1 MSGDFLPRP
10 NDEVGG
16 GVVGQIIQP
25 EPTPSTPAQPLVE
38 RVPSLLRPLRNR
50 NYALLFTGQLC
61 SLVGDQLYVVALPF
75 LVLGHAGVRELGLV
89 LMCFGIARIA
99 TVPIGGVLADRM
111 DKTKLMLFTDAGRA
125 LCVVAVAGLAFGPE
139 LSMLTVMALTAVL
152 GGLEG
157 LFLPPSYAILPD
169 ILSDDEL
176 PAGNA
181 LNTAL
186 ESAAAFVGPALA
198 GLVVAVFT
206 PGVALAI
213 DAVTFVVSAATLLA
227 IRVTPRG
234 AGAAGESD
242 LDTTADGSPR
252 KGFVKF
258 LAVSRIVQLTLLI
271 VLFSNLA
278 FDAMAEVALPV
289 FSRDYLGTG
298 AQGFGVMLSAFGAG
312 AVVGGLLTDALFRV
326 PRRGLIA
333 LGLGVVQGTA
343 LALVPLVGG
352 GLAGAS
358 VLLAAS
364 GLTIG
369 VLNAFYMTHLQ
380 QRVPPQMLGRTM
392 GALTMATFGAQ
403 PVSVLAAGLV
413 LGATGPGVIFV
424 TAGLLIVVGY
434 LLAVPS
440 SEFRNL

>member
-1 MSGDFLPRP
+1 MSGDSLT
-10 NDEVGG
+10 
-16 GVVGQIIQP
+16 QL
-25 EPTPSTPAQPLVE
+25 EPTPSTAAQPPAGRL
-38 RVPSLLRPLRNR
+38 PSLLRPLRNR
-50 NYALLFTGQLC
+50 NYALLFTGQLT

-75 LVLGHAGVRELGLV
+75 LVLAHAGVRELGLV

-111 DKTKLMLFTDAGRA
+111 DKRKLMLLTDFGRA
-125 LCVVAVAGLAFGPE
+125 LCVLTVAGAAFGPE

-186 ESAAAFVGPALA
+186 ESAASFVGPALA

-206 PGVALAI
+206 PGVALTI
-213 DAVTFVVSAATLLA
+213 DAATFVVSAATLLA

-234 AGAAGESD
+234 ADEAGEGD
-242 LDTTADGSPR
+242 EDQTADGSSR
-252 KGFVKF
+252 MGFLRF
-258 LAVSRIVQLTLLI
+258 LAVSRFVQLTLLI
-271 VLFSNLA
+271 MLFSNLA

-289 FSRDYLGTG
+289 FSLDYLGAG

-312 AVVGGLLTDALFRV
+312 AVVGGLLTDALFRL
-326 PRRGLIA
+326 PRHGLIA
-333 LGLGVVQGTA
+333 LGLGAVQGIA

-369 VLNAFYMTHLQ
+369 VLNAFFMTHLQ
-380 QRVPPQMLGRTM
+380 QRVPPHLLGRTM
-392 GALTMATFGAQ
+392 GVLTMTIFGAQ

-413 LGATGPGVIFV
+413 LGVTGPGVIFV

>member
-10 NDEVGG
+10 NDEGG
-16 GVVGQIIQP
+16 GGAVGQTIQL
-25 EPTPSTPAQPLVE
+25 EPTPARPLVE

-50 NYALLFTGQLC
+50 NYALLFTGQLA

-75 LVLGHAGVRELGLV
+75 LVLGHASVRELGLV

-111 DKTKLMLFTDAGRA
+111 DKTKLMLLTDAGRA

-234 AGAAGESD
+234 AGGAGEGDAAGESD
-242 LDTTADGSPR
+242 QDTTADGSSR
-252 KGFVKF
+252 KGFMRF

-343 LALVPLVGG
+343 LALVPLVVTGDIAGQEIEFPMATVILG
-352 GLAGAS
+352 GLVTS
-358 VLLAAS
+358 
-364 GLTIG
+364 T
-369 VLNAFYMTHLQ
+369 
-380 QRVPPQMLGRTM
+380 
-392 GALTMATFGAQ
+392 
-403 PVSVLAAGLV
+403 LV
-413 LGATGPGVIFV
+413 NLFI
-424 TAGLLIVVGY
+424 
-434 LLAVPS
+434 VPS
-440 SEFRNL
+440 LYLRWGKSRAWRAQHAAPAAPSA

>member
-1 MSGDFLPRP
+1 MSGDSLT
-10 NDEVGG
+10 
-16 GVVGQIIQP
+16 QL
-25 EPTPSTPAQPLVE
+25 EPTPSTAAQPPAGRL
-38 RVPSLLRPLRNR
+38 PSLLRPLRNR
-50 NYALLFTGQLC
+50 NYALLFTGQLT

-75 LVLGHAGVRELGLV
+75 LVLAHAGVRELGLV

-111 DKTKLMLFTDAGRA
+111 DKRKLMLLTDFGRA
-125 LCVVAVAGLAFGPE
+125 LCVLTVAGAAFGPE

-186 ESAAAFVGPALA
+186 ESAASFVGPALA

-206 PGVALAI
+206 PGVALTI
-213 DAVTFVVSAATLLA
+213 DAATFVVSAATLLA

-234 AGAAGESD
+234 ADEAGEGD
-242 LDTTADGSPR
+242 EDQTADGSSR
-252 KGFVKF
+252 MGFLRF
-258 LAVSRIVQLTLLI
+258 LAVSRFVQLTLLI
-271 VLFSNLA
+271 MLFSNLA

-289 FSRDYLGTG
+289 FSLDYLGAG

-312 AVVGGLLTDALFRV
+312 AVVGGLLTDALFRL
-326 PRRGLIA
+326 PRHGLIA
-333 LGLGVVQGTA
+333 LGLGAVQGIA

-369 VLNAFYMTHLQ
+369 VLNAFFMTHLQ
-380 QRVPPQMLGRTM
+380 QRVPPHLLGRTM
-392 GALTMATFGAQ
+392 GVLTMTIFGAQ

>member
-1 MSGDFLPRP
+1 MSGDSL
-10 NDEVGG
+10 
-16 GVVGQIIQP
+16 IQL
-25 EPTPSTPAQPLVE
+25 EPTPSTPAQPPGDRL
-38 RVPSLLRPLRNR
+38 PSLLRPLRNR
-50 NYALLFTGQLC
+50 NYALLFTGQLS
-61 SLVGDQLYVVALPF
+61 SLIGDQLYVVALPF

-111 DKTKLMLFTDAGRA
+111 DKRKLMLLTDFGRA
-125 LCVVAVAGLAFGPE
+125 ICVLTVAGAAFGPD

-186 ESAAAFVGPALA
+186 ESAASFVGPALA
-198 GLVVAVFT
+198 GLVVALFS

-227 IRVTPRG
+227 IRVTRRG
-234 AGAAGESD
+234 VDEAGEGDEESD
-242 LDTTADGSPR
+242 QDPTADGSSR
-252 KGFVKF
+252 MGFMRF
-258 LAVSRIVQLTLLI
+258 LAVSRFVQLTLLI
-271 VLFSNLA
+271 MLFSNLA

-289 FSRDYLGTG
+289 FSLDYLGAG

-312 AVVGGLLTDALFRV
+312 AVVGGLLTDALFRL

-333 LGLGVVQGTA
+333 LGLGVVQGIA
-343 LALVPLVGG
+343 LVLVPLVGG

-369 VLNAFYMTHLQ
+369 VLNAFFMTQLQ
-380 QRVPPQMLGRTM
+380 QRVPAHLLGRTM
-392 GALTMATFGAQ
+392 GVVTMTIFGAQ

-413 LGATGPGVIFV
+413 LGVTGPGPIFV

-434 LLAVPS
+434 LLAAPS
-440 SEFRNL
+440 SEFRTL

>member
-1 MSGDFLPRP
+1 MSGDSL
-10 NDEVGG
+10 
-16 GVVGQIIQP
+16 IQL
-25 EPTPSTPAQPLVE
+25 EPTPSTPAQPPGDRL
-38 RVPSLLRPLRNR
+38 PSLLRPLRNR
-50 NYALLFTGQLC
+50 NYALLFTGQLS
-61 SLVGDQLYVVALPF
+61 SLIGDQLYVVALPF

-111 DKTKLMLFTDAGRA
+111 DKRKLMLLTDFGRA
-125 LCVVAVAGLAFGPE
+125 ICVLTVAGAAFGPD

-186 ESAAAFVGPALA
+186 ESAASFVGPALA
-198 GLVVAVFT
+198 GLVVALFS

-227 IRVTPRG
+227 IRVTRRG
-234 AGAAGESD
+234 VDEAGDEESD
-242 LDTTADGSPR
+242 QDPTADGSSR
-252 KGFVKF
+252 MGFMRF
-258 LAVSRIVQLTLLI
+258 LAVSRFVQLTLLI
-271 VLFSNLA
+271 MLFSNLA

-289 FSRDYLGTG
+289 FSLDYLGAG

-312 AVVGGLLTDALFRV
+312 AVVGGLLTDALFRL

-333 LGLGVVQGTA
+333 LGLGVVQGIA
-343 LALVPLVGG
+343 LVLVPLVGG

-369 VLNAFYMTHLQ
+369 VLNAFFMTQLQ
-380 QRVPPQMLGRTM
+380 QRVPAHLLGRTM
-392 GALTMATFGAQ
+392 GVVTMTIFGAQ

-413 LGATGPGVIFV
+413 LGVTGPGPIFV

-434 LLAVPS
+434 LLAAPS
-440 SEFRNL
+440 SEFRTL

>member
-1 MSGDFLPRP
+1 M
-10 NDEVGG
+10 
-16 GVVGQIIQP
+16 IQP
-25 EPTPSTPAQPLVE
+25 EPTPSTPARPLVE

-75 LVLGHAGVRELGLV
+75 LILGHAGVRELGLV

-111 DKTKLMLFTDAGRA
+111 DKTKLMLLTDAGRA
-125 LCVVAVAGLAFGPE
+125 LCVLAVAGMAFGPQ
-139 LSMLTVMALTAVL
+139 LSMLPVMALTGIL

-198 GLVVAVFT
+198 GLVVAVFS

-213 DAVTFVVSAATLLA
+213 DAATFVISAATLLA
-227 IRVTPRG
+227 LRLSPRG
-234 AGAAGESD
+234 VGAAGEGDEAGDSD
-242 LDTTADGSPR
+242 EESADGSSR
-252 KGFVKF
+252 KGFVRF
-258 LAVSRIVQLTLLI
+258 LAVSRIVQLTLVI

-312 AVVGGLLTDALFRV
+312 AVLGGLLTDALFRV

-333 LGLGVVQGTA
+333 LGLGVVQGIA

-358 VLLAAS
+358 FLLAAS

-413 LGATGPGVIFV
+413 LGVTGPVPIFM

-434 LLAVPS
+434 LVAVPS
-440 SEFRNL
+440 SEFRTL

>member
-1 MSGDFLPRP
+1 M
-10 NDEVGG
+10 NKV
-16 GVVGQIIQP
+16 
-25 EPTPSTPAQPLVE
+25 
-38 RVPSLLRPLRNR
+38 
-50 NYALLFTGQLC
+50 
-61 SLVGDQLYVVALPF
+61 
-75 LVLGHAGVRELGLV
+75 
-89 LMCFGIARIA
+89 
-99 TVPIGGVLADRM
+99 
-111 DKTKLMLFTDAGRA
+111 KLMLLSDAGRA
-125 LCVVAVAGLAFGPE
+125 LCVLAVAAMAFGPE
-139 LSMLTVMALTAVL
+139 LSIVHVMALTAIL

-198 GLVVAVFT
+198 GLVVAIFT
-206 PGVALAI
+206 PGVALTI
-213 DAVTFVVSAATLLA
+213 DAATFVISAATLLA
-227 IRVTPRG
+227 MRVTPRSEDE
-234 AGAAGESD
+234 AGESD
-242 LDTTADGSPR
+242 DENADESTR
-252 KGFVKF
+252 KGFVRF
-258 LAVSRIVQLTLLI
+258 LATSRIVQLTLLI

-312 AVVGGLLTDALFRV
+312 AVVGGLLTDALFKV
-326 PRRGLIA
+326 PRRGLVA
-333 LGLGVVQGTA
+333 LGLGVVQGIA

-380 QRVPPQMLGRTM
+380 QRVPSQMLGRTM
-392 GALTMATFGAQ
+392 GALTMATFAAQ
-403 PVSVLAAGLV
+403 PVSVLTAGLV
-413 LGATGPGVIFV
+413 IGAAGPGPIFV

-434 LLAVPS
+434 LLAAPS
-440 SEFRNL
+440 SEFRAL

>member
-1 MSGDFLPRP
+1 MSGDSLT
-10 NDEVGG
+10 
-16 GVVGQIIQP
+16 QL
-25 EPTPSTPAQPLVE
+25 EPTPSTAAQPPAGRL
-38 RVPSLLRPLRNR
+38 PSLLRPLRNR
-50 NYALLFTGQLC
+50 NYALLFTGQLT

-75 LVLGHAGVRELGLV
+75 LVLAHAGVRELGLV

-111 DKTKLMLFTDAGRA
+111 DKRKLMLLTDFGRA
-125 LCVVAVAGLAFGPE
+125 LCVLTVAGAAFGPE

-186 ESAAAFVGPALA
+186 ESAASFVGPALA

-206 PGVALAI
+206 PGVALTI
-213 DAVTFVVSAATLLA
+213 DAATFVVSAATLLA

-234 AGAAGESD
+234 ADEAGEGD
-242 LDTTADGSPR
+242 EDQTADGSSR
-252 KGFVKF
+252 MGFLRF
-258 LAVSRIVQLTLLI
+258 LAVSRFVQLTLLI
-271 VLFSNLA
+271 MLFSNLA

-289 FSRDYLGTG
+289 FSLDYLGAG

-333 LGLGVVQGTA
+333 LGLGVVQGIA

-364 GLTIG
+364 GLTVG

-403 PVSVLAAGLV
+403 PVSVVAAGLV

>member
-1 MSGDFLPRP
+1 
-10 NDEVGG
+10 
-16 GVVGQIIQP
+16 
-25 EPTPSTPAQPLVE
+25 
-38 RVPSLLRPLRNR
+38 
-50 NYALLFTGQLC
+50 
-61 SLVGDQLYVVALPF
+61 
-75 LVLGHAGVRELGLV
+75 
-89 LMCFGIARIA
+89 
-99 TVPIGGVLADRM
+99 
-111 DKTKLMLFTDAGRA
+111 
-125 LCVVAVAGLAFGPE
+125 
-139 LSMLTVMALTAVL
+139 MALTAVL

-206 PGVALAI
+206 PGVALTI

-234 AGAAGESD
+234 VDEAGEGD
-242 LDTTADGSPR
+242 AEAGPTADGSSR
-252 KGFVKF
+252 KGFVRF

-333 LGLGVVQGTA
+333 LGLGVVQGIA

-413 LGATGPGVIFV
+413 LGATGPGLIFV

>member
-1 MSGDFLPRP
+1 MR
-10 NDEVGG
+10 
-16 GVVGQIIQP
+16 
-25 EPTPSTPAQPLVE
+25 
-38 RVPSLLRPLRNR
+38 
-50 NYALLFTGQLC
+50 
-61 SLVGDQLYVVALPF
+61 
-75 LVLGHAGVRELGLV
+75 
-89 LMCFGIARIA
+89 
-99 TVPIGGVLADRM
+99 
-111 DKTKLMLFTDAGRA
+111 
-125 LCVVAVAGLAFGPE
+125 
-139 LSMLTVMALTAVL
+139 
-152 GGLEG
+152 
-157 LFLPPSYAILPD
+157 
-169 ILSDDEL
+169 
-176 PAGNA
+176 
-181 LNTAL
+181 
-186 ESAAAFVGPALA
+186 
-198 GLVVAVFT
+198 
-206 PGVALAI
+206 
-213 DAVTFVVSAATLLA
+213 
-227 IRVTPRG
+227 
-234 AGAAGESD
+234 
-242 LDTTADGSPR
+242 
-252 KGFVKF
+252 F

-333 LGLGVVQGTA
+333 LGLGVVQGAA